1 MAMNFPDH
9 FDRISVINLPDRT
22 DRKRDTLREFRR
34 AGWNPND
41 KMISFFPAI
50 RPETAGGFP
59 SVGVRGCYTSHMEV
73 LRQAKENKC
82 ANILVLEDDISFIR
96 EINQIGNAVMEQLEG
111 KKWGFIYFG
120 HDRPAGDKNS
130 LGIEL
135 LKEPLMLAHFYAVNG
150 PYLERF
156 LHFLEQL
163 LKRPAGHP
171 DGGPMHYDG
180 AISTFRMQNPDI
192 PTYILYPSLG
202 SQRSSRTDLHALPI
216 WDRWPLLAPLTDG
229 VRQLKNAL
237 KRRLP

>member
-22 DRKRDTLREFRR
+22 DRKRDTLNEFSR
-34 AGWNPND
+34 AGWDPND

-73 LRQAKENKC
+73 LRQAKENNC

-120 HDRPAGDKNS
+120 HDLPAGERNS
-130 LGIEL
+130 PGIEL
-135 LKEPLMLAHFYAVNG
+135 LTEPIMLAHFYAVNG

-171 DGGPMHYDG
+171 DGGLCITTAPFRHSGCRILTSRHISSIRASPPNAAHEQTFTHFPSGIDG
-180 AISTFRMQNPDI
+180 HCLPPDR
-192 PTYILYPSLG
+192 
-202 SQRSSRTDLHALPI
+202 RSASAKKCIEKETA
-216 WDRWPLLAPLTDG
+216 
-229 VRQLKNAL
+229 
-237 KRRLP
+237 